1 MNSPKESNPISNI
14 KVLISIFSVCCSIF
28 LFTIGQG
35 ATNPILPLLVQNLG
49 YTAAIAGFAV
59 GIFGAGR
66 FITNLPS
73 GILAQKIGR
82 KPILIIGPLIASIG
96 YFLTGYFDSIQLILL
111 ARLITGFGGGM
122 HFVGA
127 SIYLRDMSN
136 LNNRGRI
143 LSLQTISILIGQT
156 IGPIIGGYIGEL
168 YGFTSPFIFASISL
182 VIAIILII
190 TTVIEP
196 SNIKQ
201 SLKQTNDSKTQKKN
215 LGIFQLLSLFI
226 KSGLLPIGLM
236 TMSQFF
242 HRSGG
247 RFTIAPLLIQNK
259 GLTASNIGGFFSVT
273 SLAQLTA
280 ASMSGYIVDK
290 LGRKTLLIPG
300 TSIILLGLFLFDNA
314 NSYPM
319 ILLVAVL
326 LGIGEGSLT
335 SSTVT
340 LFADNAPKG
349 YEGVTMGLY
358 RTFGDFGFMIGPPI
372 LGFIIQQMNFSS
384 ALLVDGILISVCTL
398 AVMIFAKETKKRT

>member
-1 MNSPKESNPISNI
+1 M
-14 KVLISIFSVCCSIF
+14 
-28 LFTIGQG
+28 GH
-35 ATNPILPLLVQNLG
+35 
-49 YTAAIAGFAV
+49 TAAIAGFAV

-73 GILAQKIGR
+73 GILAQKIGS
-82 KPILIIGPLIASIG
+82 KPILVIGPLIASIG
-96 YFLTGYFDSIQLILL
+96 YFLTGYVDSIQLILL

-127 SIYLRDMSN
+127 SIYLRDMSS

-182 VIAIILII
+182 VIAIVLII

-196 SNIKQ
+196 SNINQ
-201 SLKQTNDSKTQKKN
+201 NLNQANDSKNKKN
-215 LGIFQLLSLFI
+215 PGIFQLLYLFI

-259 GLTASNIGGFFSVT
+259 GLTTSNIGGFFSVT

-314 NSYPM
+314 NSYPA
-319 ILLVAVL
+319 ILLVAIL

-372 LGFIIQQMNFSS
+372 LGFIIQQINFSS
-384 ALLVDGILISVCTL
+384 ALLVDGMLIAICTL
-398 AVMIFAKETKKRT
+398 AVVVFAKETKKRT

>member
-14 KVLISIFSVCCSIF
+14 KILISIFSVCCSIF

-82 KPILIIGPLIASIG
+82 KPILVIGPLIASIG

-201 SLKQTNDSKTQKKN
+201 SFCQYSKK
-215 LGIFQLLSLFI
+215 
-226 KSGLLPIGLM
+226 
-236 TMSQFF
+236 
-242 HRSGG
+242 
-247 RFTIAPLLIQNK
+247 
-259 GLTASNIGGFFSVT
+259 
-273 SLAQLTA
+273 
-280 ASMSGYIVDK
+280 
-290 LGRKTLLIPG
+290 
-300 TSIILLGLFLFDNA
+300 
-314 NSYPM
+314 
-319 ILLVAVL
+319 
-326 LGIGEGSLT
+326 
-335 SSTVT
+335 
-340 LFADNAPKG
+340 
-349 YEGVTMGLY
+349 
-358 RTFGDFGFMIGPPI
+358 PI
-372 LGFIIQQMNFSS
+372 LKKS
-384 ALLVDGILISVCTL
+384 LVHL
-398 AVMIFAKETKKRT
+398 R

>member
-1 MNSPKESNPISNI
+1 MNSTHEPNTISNI
-14 KVLISIFSVCCSIF
+14 KVLISIFGVCASVF

-49 YTAAIAGFAV
+49 HTAAVAGFAV

-96 YFLTGYFDSIQLILL
+96 YFITGYIDSIQLILL
-111 ARLITGFGGGM
+111 SRLITGFGGGM

-127 SIYLRDMSN
+127 SIYLRDISS

-143 LSLQTISILIGQT
+143 MSLQSISILIGQT

-182 VIAIILII
+182 VIAIALII

-196 SNIKQ
+196 SKINQ
-201 SLKQTNDSKTQKKN
+201 NLNQTNDSKTKKKP
-215 LGIFQLLSLFI
+215 GIFQLLYLFI
-226 KSGLLPIGLM
+226 KSGLLPVGLM

-259 GLTASNIGGFFSVT
+259 GFTVSNIGGFFSVT

-280 ASMSGYIVDK
+280 VSLSGYIVDK
-290 LGRKTLLIPG
+290 LGRKILLIPG
-300 TSIILLGLFLFDNA
+300 TGIILIGLFLFDNS

-319 ILLVAVL
+319 ILVVAIL
-326 LGIGEGSLT
+326 LGIGEGSLS

-372 LGFIIQQMNFSS
+372 LGYIIQQMNFSS

-398 AVMIFAKETKKRT
+398 AVVIFAKETKKRT

>member
-1 MNSPKESNPISNI
+1 VNSPKESNPISNI

-196 SNIKQ
+196 SHIKQ

-215 LGIFQLLSLFI
+215 LGIFQLLYLFI

>member
-156 IGPIIGGYIGEL
+156 IGRIIGGYIGEL

-196 SNIKQ
+196 SHIKQ

-215 LGIFQLLSLFI
+215 LGIFQLLYLFI

-290 LGRKTLLIPG
+290 L
-300 TSIILLGLFLFDNA
+300 
-314 NSYPM
+314 
-319 ILLVAVL
+319 
-326 LGIGEGSLT
+326 
-335 SSTVT
+335 
-340 LFADNAPKG
+340 
-349 YEGVTMGLY
+349 
-358 RTFGDFGFMIGPPI
+358 
-372 LGFIIQQMNFSS
+372 
-384 ALLVDGILISVCTL
+384 
-398 AVMIFAKETKKRT
+398 

>member
-1 MNSPKESNPISNI
+1 MNSTNEPNPISNI

-49 YTAAIAGFAV
+49 HTAAIAGFAV

-82 KPILIIGPLIASIG
+82 KPILVIGPLIASIG
-96 YFLTGYFDSIQLILL
+96 YFLTGYVDSIQLILL

-127 SIYLRDMSN
+127 SIYLRDMSS

-182 VIAIILII
+182 VIAIVLII

-196 SNIKQ
+196 SNINQ
-201 SLKQTNDSKTQKKN
+201 NLNQANDSKNKKN
-215 LGIFQLLSLFI
+215 LGIFQLLYLFI

-259 GLTASNIGGFFSVT
+259 VLTTSNIGGFFSVT

-314 NSYPM
+314 NSYPT
-319 ILLVAVL
+319 ILLVAIL

-384 ALLVDGILISVCTL
+384 ALLVDGILIAICTL
-398 AVMIFAKETKKRT
+398 AVVVFAKETKKRT

>member
-215 LGIFQLLSLFI
+215 LGIFQLLYLFI

>member
-196 SNIKQ
+196 SHIKQ

-215 LGIFQLLSLFI
+215 LGIFQLLYLFI

-326 LGIGEGSLT
+326 LGIGEGSLS